1 MNQTKMRTILLPTVA
16 ALALFFAGCKGESP
30 TAPPPISGPGS
41 QPTGGGTP
49 PPSGA
54 TITLTSSVPSTVVN
68 GTIVISA
75 AVSVNNAAAP
85 NGTAVEFVSNN
96 TSATFTDSN
105 DVKVIKTTTSG
116 VATATITSTDPGA
129 VTITATVNNVAKSI
143 QVTFNPAPVPPGPPP
158 STAPTVTGATPNI
171 GKPAGGDIVVIS
183 GTNFVAPVR
192 VLFDLGGGNVKEAS
206 VQSVTSTSI
215 TVLTPPIDLG
225 TGQTAAA
232 SIIVITQAGSANEQ
246 RATRAGAFTYQLAVL
261 TPSIRFLSPTSGPI
275 DGGTRISIFGD
286 GFQSPVQVFFGSAQA
301 QVVSVLFSEIQ
312 VMSPTARDTAPNGS
326 GAVTGP
332 VDVKVVNGLAG
343 QTKAATLAGGFRY
356 VAKVQVTALAPNEGP
371 FTGGTRFRIDGTG
384 FEGPV
389 VVTLNGVGAQVLNVN
404 STEITGIS
412 SGITLTG
419 CADAPGPS
427 IVTNVNNGDQ
437 ATGPQFIYRVIKP
450 TILNIGSPVDAGSTT
465 TIRVAGVVGAARI
478 TVGGTGVNIN
488 STLTNPDGSVTYTI
502 QIPTTLKLDTITCTA
517 GVTAPTA
524 TPFDVVY
531 TALLTTCTD
540 NSPKGLT
547 VNPQPIPAIAVS
559 PNTGFTPM
567 VAPITPANPGSPG
580 PPVVPPTPASVKPS
594 PAQIV
599 LIVSTGPPG
608 QPAVIT
614 GTATADAGGAGCVR
628 FSIGLPPIGTTLQ
641 QCDTAPVVAQY
652 NGSTTPGTDQCRVT
666 ITTNAG
672 TKSFNL
678 IGTSQ

>member
-1 MNQTKMRTILLPTVA
+1 MNQTKMRTILLLTIA
-16 ALALFFAGCKGESP
+16 ALALLFAGCKGESP

-129 VTITATVNNVAKSI
+129 VTVTATVNNVAKSI

-171 GKPAGGDIVVIS
+171 GKPAGGDVVVIS
-183 GTNFVAPVR
+183 GTNFVSPVR

-232 SIIVITQAGSANEQ
+232 SIIVITQAGSANEL

-261 TPSIRFLSPTSGPI
+261 TPTIRFLSPTSGPI

-286 GFQSPVQVFFGSAQA
+286 GFQSPVQVFFGAAQA
-301 QVVSVLFSEIQ
+301 QVISVLFGEIQ
-312 VMSPTARDTAPNGS
+312 VSSPTARDTAPNGS

-343 QTKAATLAGGFRY
+343 QTKAATLTGGFRY
-356 VAKVQVTALAPNEGP
+356 IAKVQVTALAPNEGP
-371 FTGGTRFRIDGTG
+371 FTGGTRFHIDGTG

-389 VVTLNGVGAQVLNVN
+389 SVTLAGVAAQIINVN

-412 SGITLTG
+412 SAAALTS
-419 CADAPGPS
+419 CSDSPGPS
-427 IVTNVNNGDQ
+427 IITNINNGDQ
-437 ATGPQFIYRVIKP
+437 ATGPNWTYRIIKP
-450 TILNIGSPVDAGSTT
+450 TIINIASPVNLGAATNIT
-465 TIRVAGVVGAARI
+465 VAGAVGPSKI
-478 TVGGTGVNIN
+478 TVGGAGVNIN
-488 STLTNPDGSVTYTI
+488 SALTNPDGSVTFNV
-502 QIPTTLKLDTITCTA
+502 QIPPTLKLDTVSCGG
-517 GVTAPTA
+517 GVNAPTT
-524 TPFDVVY
+524 TPFDVVF
-531 TALLTTCTD
+531 TSLQTTCTD
-540 NSPKGLT
+540 TSPKGLA
-547 VNPQPIPAIAVS
+547 VNPLPVPALAVS
-559 PNTGFTPM
+559 PPTGFTAM
-567 VAPITPANPGSPG
+567 IAPITPGNPGSPG
-580 PPVVPPTPASVKPS
+580 PPVVPPTAPSVKPS
-594 PAQIV
+594 AAQIV
-599 LIVSTGPPG
+599 LLVSTGPSS
-608 QPAVIT
+608 QPLIIQST
-614 GTATADAGGAGCVR
+614 STADAGGAGCAR
-628 FSIGLPPIGTTLQ
+628 FSIGLPPNGTNLQ
-641 QCDTAPVVAQY
+641 QCDSAPVVAQY
-652 NGSTTPGTDQCRVT
+652 NGSTIPGTDQCRIT
-666 ITTNAG
+666 IVTNAG
-672 TKSFNL
+672 TKTFNL